1 MICECCKHAIPEE
14 PLGSSMVCA
23 GCKKPMPEAFAMV
36 RIGEQEFLIGD
47 GGDCWL
53 LYAKVAGVI
62 LLEAPLLLL
71 KDVDHLDPDAES
83 D

>member
-1 MICECCKHAIPEE
+1 MITKPSGALLFGRVEIPISL
-14 PLGSSMVCA
+14 PGFNVDTSD
-23 GCKKPMPEAFAMV
+23 EAFAMV